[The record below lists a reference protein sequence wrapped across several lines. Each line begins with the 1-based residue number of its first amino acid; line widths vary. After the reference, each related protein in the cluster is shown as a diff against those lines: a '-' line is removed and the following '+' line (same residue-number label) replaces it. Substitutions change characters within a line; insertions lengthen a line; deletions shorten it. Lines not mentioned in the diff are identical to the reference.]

1 MYRCPRRNG
10 INYQSIFDEQCL
22 GNGNKYKFVLQ
33 RHFGYIMKKHCKT
46 CKIHHRRIGQDRE
59 REALCDTINYDLPEG
74 VKKPNLGWKRRP
86 PAAIG

>member
-1 MYRCPRRNG
+1 
-10 INYQSIFDEQCL
+10 
-22 GNGNKYKFVLQ
+22 
-33 RHFGYIMKKHCKT
+33 MKKHCKT